1 MKVRGIPVLQR
12 RTWALVLL
20 VLSST
25 SACVR
30 KNSLEDV
37 RFPSNS
43 PIGEARRFAVITKA
57 YVLLRDKPGVTGI
70 VIAYARR
77 KDIFPV
83 LGIDL
88 LSKDKESA
96 LWVNVERGWLPWD
109 CVQLYSSKA
118 KALAASKKLS

>member
-1 MKVRGIPVLQR
+1 MGVGTA
-12 RTWALVLL
+12 RTQQHFRLCAEKFTGRCTV
-20 VLSST
+20 
-25 SACVR
+25 
-30 KNSLEDV
+30 
-37 RFPSNS
+37 PPNS